1 MDNLTATNS
10 AGDVTVYVYN
20 NDADSSDASVTM
32 GDVTLTAMG
41 EDSLATFELDDNDD
55 TAITVGDLTLTA
67 GGLAEVDLTDGYMSD
82 TTIGN
87 ITLEG
92 GSASVDVEVN
102 NDDDWSELEFNL
114 GETLD
119 ITINGDAGTDNVV
132 TVDVEGISSGLETI
146 TVRGDDIDAIDIT
159 LGSLRDDDGDGTSD
173 TVVDTTLIDLSG
185 VTGDTALIN
194 IDLTGED
201 EEAANLQDDMI
212 IRLGDFS
219 DGSTITTNVQD
230 HGFSYGVGD
239 SISDGDGVRQ
249 TYVFEGSDIGDI
261 TIAGFVAGRAS
272 ARDIDVGSDLVGGDD
287 NGFANLTT
295 DRIDLSAFGLT
306 EEDVV
311 VSYNSDDQS
320 VTITAADGQ
329 FDGSIIV
336 TGVGVDD
343 GTGTKDD
350 YEDRVLDSIIF

>member
-1 MDNLTATNS
+1 M
-10 AGDVTVYVYN
+10 
-20 NDADSSDASVTM
+20 
-32 GDVTLTAMG
+32 
-41 EDSLATFELDDNDD
+41 
-55 TAITVGDLTLTA
+55 
-67 GGLAEVDLTDGYMSD
+67 
-82 TTIGN
+82 
-87 ITLEG
+87 
-92 GSASVDVEVN
+92 
-102 NDDDWSELEFNL
+102 
-114 GETLD
+114 
-119 ITINGDAGTDNVV
+119 
-132 TVDVEGISSGLETI
+132 
-146 TVRGDDIDAIDIT
+146 
-159 LGSLRDDDGDGTSD
+159 
-173 TVVDTTLIDLSG
+173 IDLSG

-230 HGFSYGVGD
+230 HGFSYEGGA

-311 VSYNSDDQS
+311 VSYNSDDES

>member
-1 MDNLTATNS
+1 MKKLNIGVVGYGLMGRTHTN
-10 AGDVTVYVYN
+10 AYRQAPRFFDLEYEPVLKAICGRD
-20 NDADSSDASVTM
+20 DARGKA
-32 GDVTLTAMG
+32 
-41 EDSLATFELDDNDD
+41 F
-55 TAITVGDLTLTA
+55 
-67 GGLAEVDLTDGYMSD
+67 AENWGYESNETDWRKL
-82 TTIGN
+82 I
-87 ITLEG
+87 E
-92 GSASVDVEVN
+92 
-102 NDDDWSELEFNL
+102 
-114 GETLD
+114 
-119 ITINGDAGTDNVV
+119 
-132 TVDVEGISSGLETI
+132 
-146 TVRGDDIDAIDIT
+146 RDDIDAIDIT
-159 LGSLRDDDGDGTSD
+159 LGSLRDNVGAGTDGTSD

-219 DGSTITTNVQD
+219 DGSIITTNVQD
-230 HGFSYGVGD
+230 HGFSYGMGE

-249 TYVFEGSDIGDI
+249 IYVFEGSDIGDI
-261 TIAGFVAGRAS
+261 TIEGFVAGRAF
-272 ARDIDVGSDLVGGDD
+272 ARDIDVGGDLVLGDD